1 MQELNI
7 GIIIIIIS
15 ALGYISNWLNWRF
28 LNYKINHLLYYF
40 GAFIHE
46 SSHALMALL
55 TGAKIYKYTVISTQP
70 QVTYSNSKI
79 PILGNLLIS
88 IAPIL
93 GGLGFLFLV
102 NKFFLANQ
110 FIMPAF
116 LDWRFSLNDFFKFI
130 SQINIFKWKDLFL
143 IFLLLN
149 MGAMIGPSVQDLKN
163 VWILI
168 VMLVFVPWQ
177 FFNHLGIL
185 AVAFILMNIIIQ
197 VCLVII
203 ITLSKLVWKK

>member
-1 MQELNI
+1 MKELTI

-46 SSHALMALL
+46 SSHALFCLI
-55 TGAKIYKYTVISTQP
+55 TGAKIHKYKVITDQP

-79 PILGNLLIS
+79 PILGDLLIS

-93 GGLGFLFLV
+93 GGLAFLFFI
-102 NKFFLANQ
+102 NKYFMANQ

-116 LDWRFSLNDFFKFI
+116 SNWKFFLDDFFKFI
-130 SQINIFKWKDLFL
+130 NQIKLTDWKNIIL
-143 IFLLLN
+143 IFLFFN

-168 VMLVFVPWQ
+168 VLLVFVPWP
-177 FFNHLGIL
+177 FFSHLGLFAIAYIL
-185 AVAFILMNIIIQ
+185 INIILQ
-197 VCLVII
+197 II
-203 ITLSKLVWKK
+203 LITIISLFKLIW

>member
-1 MQELNI
+1 M
-7 GIIIIIIS
+7 
-15 ALGYISNWLNWRF
+15 
-28 LNYKINHLLYYF
+28 
-40 GAFIHE
+40 
-46 SSHALMALL
+46 
-55 TGAKIYKYTVISTQP
+55 
-70 QVTYSNSKI
+70 
-79 PILGNLLIS
+79 GNLLIS

-116 LDWRFSLNDFFKFI
+116 SNWKFFLNDFLKFF
-130 SQINIFKWKDLFL
+130 SQINLTEWKDWFL

-168 VMLVFVPWQ
+168 IILVFIPWQ
-177 FFNHLGIL
+177 FFNHLGVL
-185 AVAFILMNIIIQ
+185 AVAFILINIIFQ
-197 VCLVII
+197 VVLAMIISLVN
-203 ITLSKLVWKK
+203 LVW